1 MALQLIEID
10 TVHRRDRRRQRGSVL
25 HDQAARGH
33 DNNHLPQLRD
43 LRRQAGQRPR
53 HLSSTSPTPPA
64 EPVTNPSPHQILSI
78 TNADP
83 SPIRIAL
90 VGGSLWPLHVSTPE
104 GGPIRN
110 LTAIPYNV
118 EIPAGTNQSL
128 TYNFAT
134 ELHPQDL
141 RLVLAAVVARE
152 EVGYQV
158 AAFNGTVSVVEAPLS
173 FFDPQM

>member
-1 MALQLIEID
+1 MPPQQY
-10 TVHRRDRRRQRGSVL
+10 VHSNHRSIRAPPSELERLPS
-25 HDQAARGH
+25 QASRSYH
-33 DNNHLPQLRD
+33 
-43 LRRQAGQRPR
+43 
-53 HLSSTSPTPPA
+53 TSNKYTP
-64 EPVTNPSPHQILSI
+64 QILSI

-83 SPIRIAL
+83 HPVRIAL

-141 RLVLAAVVARE
+141 RLVLAAVVARG